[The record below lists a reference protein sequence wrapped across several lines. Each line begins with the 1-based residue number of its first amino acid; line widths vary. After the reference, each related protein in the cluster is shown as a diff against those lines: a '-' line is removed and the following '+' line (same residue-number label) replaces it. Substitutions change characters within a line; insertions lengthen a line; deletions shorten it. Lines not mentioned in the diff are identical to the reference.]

1 MSMNSSII
9 EDVSQF
15 KASFQKKKIVEKPKK
30 KITVV
35 NHQRLMQLG
44 GSKIVKKVDESIK
57 NETNTEF
64 MSQHSIQTVEQLMKN
79 I

>member
-1 MSMNSSII
+1 MHL
-9 EDVSQF
+9 E
-15 KASFQKKKIVEKPKK
+15 
-30 KITVV
+30 
-35 NHQRLMQLG
+35 